1 MPTDTFQGKVAIIT
15 GASSGIGK
23 ALALGLAAEG
33 ARLALAARD
42 AQRLDTVA
50 ADCRTRGGQAVAIPT
65 DVTDEVQ
72 CQRLIHHTYDTYGWI
87 DLLVNNAGI
96 AVFGQL
102 EDLPDLRLFRQVM
115 EVNFYGTV
123 YCSYHALPFIKQ
135 ARGRIVNVSSL
146 GGLVA
151 IPFNT
156 SYIASKSAVNGFSDS
171 LRMELSETGVSV
183 TVVCPYWVIT
193 EFHERYLDKDGQPK
207 GSSGR
212 AIYTNQMMTADR
224 CGRIIL
230 EAARRRKR
238 QVLLGPGPVAAWL
251 KLIAP
256 SWLDRLVSGVFLRPA
271 LERLSS
277 D

>member
-23 ALALGLAAEG
+23 ALALRLAAEG

-171 LRMELSETGVSV
+171 LRMELSKTGVSV